1 MGFAGIPVFLQIAH
15 SITELIAQSGTLAK
29 TILVILLV
37 LSVVS
42 WTIMVEKFRYF
53 RRAARQSAHFRRVFE
68 EERSLSILV
77 EKAARFPESPDAVIV
92 SSVGGE
98 ISRGEI
104 GTLGEHVDGY
114 LDASMGS
121 VVSDWESYLIFLSTT
136 ATVSPFLGLL
146 GTVWGI
152 MSSFLSMG
160 LRGSANLYVVGPGI
174 ADALITTVF
183 GLGAAIPAV
192 IGYNYILRLIRR
204 REEETGAFLVR
215 FRTRLLE
222 GRYAET
228 AHAAGA
234 AAKRPEAVPALDR

>member
-1 MGFAGIPVFLQIAH
+1 MGLAGIPIFFQVSG
-15 SITELIAQSGTLAK
+15 SITELIANAGLLAK

-42 WTIMVEKFRYF
+42 WTIIVEKIRYF
-53 RRAARQSAHFRRVFE
+53 RRLAKHSSRFRSFYE
-68 EERSLSILV
+68 EERSLVSLID
-77 EKAARFPESPDAVIV
+77 EARKHPDSPEAFIV
-92 SSVGGE
+92 LKIATE
-98 ISRGEI
+98 MDRNDLTRMEY
-104 GTLGEHVDGY
+104 VDGY
-114 LDASMGS
+114 LDSAIESL
-121 VVSDWESYLIFLSTT
+121 VSNWESYLMFLSTT

-160 LRGSANLYVVGPGI
+160 VMGSASLYVVAPGI

-192 IGYNYILRLIRR
+192 IGYNYILRIIRR
-204 REEETGAFLVR
+204 REEEAIAFSVR

-222 GRYAET
+222 RKYDEL
-228 AHAAGA
+228 AGGSA
-234 AAKRPEAVPALDR
+234 GMNSSKSDQPVPF

>member
-1 MGFAGIPVFLQIAH
+1 MGLVGIPVFYQVSG
-15 SITELIAQSGTLAK
+15 SITELIANAGMLAK

-42 WTIMVEKFRYF
+42 WTIIVEKIRYF
-53 RRAARQSAHFRRVFE
+53 RRQVKQSSAFRSVYEQQRSLAALIDEAGKYPDSPEAFIVRRVASE
-68 EERSLSILV
+68 MEHNDLKR
-77 EKAARFPESPDAVIV
+77 RD
-92 SSVGGE
+92 
-98 ISRGEI
+98 
-104 GTLGEHVDGY
+104 HVDGY
-114 LDASMGS
+114 LDSAIESL
-121 VVSDWESYLIFLSTT
+121 VSLWESYLMFLSTT

-160 LRGSANLYVVGPGI
+160 VRGSASLYVVAPGI

-192 IGYNYILRLIRR
+192 IGYNYILRIIRR
-204 REEETGAFLVR
+204 REEEAISFSVR

-222 GRYAET
+222 KRYDELADGMTGMESST
-228 AHAAGA
+228 RGE
-234 AAKRPEAVPALDR
+234 PVPY